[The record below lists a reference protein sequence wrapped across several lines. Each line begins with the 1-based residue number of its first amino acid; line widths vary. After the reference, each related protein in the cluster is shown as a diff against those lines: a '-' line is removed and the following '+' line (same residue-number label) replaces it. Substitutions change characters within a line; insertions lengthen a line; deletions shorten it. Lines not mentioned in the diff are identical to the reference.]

1 MTVLLLPSCTVR
13 PWRASDLGSL
23 LLHADNPR
31 IAANLRDVFPSPY
44 TRADGEAWLVMAT
57 ADPDRTGFAI
67 EVDRAAVGGIG
78 LRLGDDVHRR
88 TAEIGYWIGEAYW
101 GRGIMT
107 EAVGALTRW
116 GIEQFD
122 LVRVDAHVFAPNAG
136 SARVLEQNGYVL
148 EGRLRKRVEKRGE
161 ILDALVYAFV
171 VED

>member
-1 MTVLLLPSCTVR
+1 MELRLPSCTIR
-13 PWRASDLGSL
+13 PWRASDLESL
-23 LLHADNPR
+23 VLHADNPR

-44 TRADGEAWLVMAT
+44 TRADGEAWLAMSSVEARPT
-57 ADPDRTGFAI
+57 NFAI
-67 EVDRAAVGGIG
+67 EVDGAAVGGIG

-88 TAEIGYWIGEAYW
+88 TAEVGYWLGEAYW
-101 GRGIMT
+101 GRGIVT

-122 LVRVDAHVFAPNAG
+122 LVRIEAYVFAPNVG
-136 SARVLEQNGYVL
+136 SARVLEKNGYAF
-148 EGRLRKRVEKRGE
+148 EGRLRRAVEKRGE